1 MILYITTKGEVTI
14 YWVTPILNDKMVKFS
29 KHDIVMWNDTEPTA
43 QFIDITDPQDYNV
56 VITTANKIIK

>member
-14 YWVTPILNDKMVKFS
+14 YWGTPLLNDKMAKFS
-29 KHDIVMWNDTEPTA
+29 KYDIVIWNDTESTA

-56 VITTANKIIK
+56 VITTSNKITK